1 MKFEYLEKY
10 KYKVKTPSELIAI
23 LGEFPRLNTAI
34 LCHGVFDVVHPG
46 HLRHLSYAKS
56 KADLLIVSVTADRHI
71 KKGTY
76 RPHVPEDMRALNLA
90 ALEMVDYVIIDVSS
104 TPLENIRLI
113 RPDFFAKGFEYSAN
127 NLPPATEEESN
138 AIAEYGGKI
147 VFTPGDLVL
156 SSSRLIEEQAPN
168 LMIDKLISLMQVYKF
183 DFAAIEEVLARFDGM
198 NVHVV
203 GDTIV
208 DTYTETVMIGGQ
220 TKTPT
225 ISVRYMDEKS
235 YVGGAG
241 VVALHLKSAGANVTF
256 TTLLGDDALAQL
268 VEKELNEAGI
278 MVNKITETHRP
289 TTQKNAI
296 VCTGY
301 RLLKIDTVDNTP
313 ISEAISTQFIKK
325 IKEVKSDVVVFSDF
339 RHGIFH
345 KQNIAQLASII
356 PAGVFKAADSQVAS
370 RWGNISDFIGFDL
383 ITPNEREA
391 RFSIADQDSTIGPLA
406 GKLYALTQCKNLIL
420 KLGER
425 GLIGLALPKESEEQ
439 PRVISLDAFTENP
452 VDPVGAGDA
461 LMAYA
466 SLTLKI
472 TGSLPMAAV
481 VGSLAAACESD
492 QNGNIPIGRSDVLDK
507 MRSLQVRMGYLST

>member
-1 MKFEYLEKY
+1 MKFEYLDNY
-10 KYKVKTPSELIAI
+10 KYKIKTASELVEL
-23 LGEFPRLNTAI
+23 LGDFPRVKTAI

-71 KKGTY
+71 KKGIY
-76 RPHVPEDMRALNLA
+76 RPHVPEDLRALNLA
-90 ALEMVDYVIIDVSS
+90 VLEMVDYVIIDDSA
-104 TPLENIRLI
+104 TPLENIGRI
-113 RPDFFAKGFEYSAN
+113 KPDFFAKGFEYSATK
-127 NLPPATEEESN
+127 LPVATTEESN
-138 AIAEYGGKI
+138 AVSKYGGKI

-156 SSSRLIEEQAPN
+156 SSSRLLEELAPN
-168 LMIDKLISLMQVYKF
+168 LMIDKVISLMQVYKF
-183 DFAAIEEVLARFDGM
+183 DFPDIEKALTEFDKIR
-198 NVHVV
+198 VHVI

-225 ISVRYMDEKS
+225 VSVRFMDAKS

-241 VVALHLKSAGANVTF
+241 IVALHLKSAGAQVTF
-256 TTLLGDDALAQL
+256 TTLLGEDSLAQM
-268 VEKELNEAGI
+268 VETDLKAAGVI
-278 MVNKITETHRP
+278 VNKITENRRP

-296 VCTGY
+296 ICNNY
-301 RLLKIDTVDNTP
+301 RLLKIDTLENTP
-313 ISEAISTQFIKK
+313 ISKAISEEFEEK
-325 IKEVKSDVVVFSDF
+325 ISTTSSDVVVFSDF

-345 KQNIAQLASII
+345 KQNIGDLITSI
-356 PAGVFKAADSQVAS
+356 GSDVFKAADSQVAS
-370 RWGNISDFIGFDL
+370 RWGNISDFVGFDL

-406 GKLYALTQCKNLIL
+406 GKLFDTTQCKNLLL

-425 GLIGLALPKESEEQ
+425 GLIGLAKSDDNQE
-439 PRVISLDAFTENP
+439 PRVISLDSFTEKA

-466 SLTLKI
+466 ALTLKV
-472 TGSLPMAAV
+472 TGSLPMAAL

-492 QNGNIPIGRSDVLDK
+492 QNGNIPIKRSDILEKLTD
-507 MRSLQVRMGYLST
+507 LQSRMGYSST